1 MQLHNNQKNIT
12 LMKHFP
18 LVLMAAVT
26 MCSQSIAQNRVTN
39 VYASSKK
46 LNVELLQN
54 QNQNVQ
60 FNRYLFAGYN
70 TLCLP
75 MSMTA
80 EQLQAADVQIERF
93 AAIAQEGSTLYLY
106 FVKCTNEGLQAGV
119 PYLAYSSKSQMLRAR
134 NTEVMAVSND
144 LTTIKLSD
152 DQGNMVSFGSSWEAM
167 TKVGRYGIPAQQET
181 TPLQSILVRT
191 NADKEFLPTRCGF
204 TWEQQSPS
212 ATELK
217 IKHVESMSEVSAIQG
232 RLAAKEL
239 VDVYDLKGNVIM
251 KQVPAANAAS
261 MLTRGIYVINGEKV
275 TVK

>member
-1 MQLHNNQKNIT
+1 
-12 LMKHFP
+12 MKHFP